1 MRTDNLVDGVGWIRK
16 AVRSSE
22 KCLVTPVFISIS
34 LTVITVGHLLRLA
47 DEYDLQNLLD
57 L

>member
-1 MRTDNLVDGVGWIRK
+1 MVDGVGWIRK

-22 KCLVTPVFISIS
+22 KRLVTPVFISIS

>member
-16 AVRSSE
+16 DGRSSE

-34 LTVITVGHLLRLA
+34 STVITVGHLLRLA

>member
-47 DEYDLQNLLD
+47 DECDLQNLLD

>member
-1 MRTDNLVDGVGWIRK
+1 MRTDNLVDGIGWIRK

-47 DEYDLQNLLD
+47 DEYGLQNLLD